1 MGTQPHEA
9 QFLIKLKRFNFLL
22 MSKNKFFSISYVSLT
37 ISFKYFGLL
46 WTLMALGIYLLS
58 QVVIVAGAGGRGS
71 ADEELETFSE
81 GKQHL
86 FLATF
91 QCKELEAQRG
101 SGEGLPTAGGRE
113 HRPLGLIIQVVGGM
127 TLVGTSHIILIVDLC
142 IYCYYLGVP
151 L

>member
-1 MGTQPHEA
+1 MHLGWGPRPHEA

-91 QCKELEAQRG
+91 
-101 SGEGLPTAGGRE
+101 
-113 HRPLGLIIQVVGGM
+113 
-127 TLVGTSHIILIVDLC
+127 
-142 IYCYYLGVP
+142 
-151 L
+151 